1 MGSGGDLLCVIVWG
15 LVVTICGFFVGSGGG
30 FLYGIVWGAWI
41 EFDIGFCVGSGGEL
55 LCCVVW

>member
-1 MGSGGDLLCVIVWG
+1 
-15 LVVTICGFFVGSGGG
+15 VVTICGFFVGSGGG